1 MVGIMSVS
9 FCQINVLQSCCCTF
23 LLGSEIY
30 SWISRTLEGAPHWDP
45 SIAYHSLIQVVMF
58 SLFYYL
64 ISSHGFEGQPNVSPP
79 NTPIWQKDCLE
90 LRYLRFNR
98 SGRKPSQI
106 SLYLTKSR
114 NSWEIRIVIN
124 PLCWGSFMAMKKTE
138 SWHQDLPAHM
148 THYLP
153 LVPPYIYLPTADTFR
168 SLKPFSFVLLL
179 LLRFIV
185 SFWRC
190 YISPSSDHSELLIA
204 EASPPR

>member
-9 FCQINVLQSCCCTF
+9 FCQISVLESCCYTF
-23 LLGSEIY
+23 LLKSEIY
-30 SWISRTLEGAPHWDP
+30 SWISRTLGEAPHWGP

-64 ISSHGFEGQPNVSPP
+64 ISSHGFEGQPNVPPP

-114 NSWEIRIVIN
+114 NSWEIRTTIY
-124 PLCWGSFMAMKKTE
+124 PLSQGSFMATKKRE
-138 SWHQDLPAHM
+138 SWHQDGPTQIIFAHSVTKPAS
-148 THYLP
+148 LCP
-153 LVPPYIYLPTADTFR
+153 LHSKPECWVAKAYSEEKFYSQGGQERNWENKSQIYL
-168 SLKPFSFVLLL
+168 
-179 LLRFIV
+179 
-185 SFWRC
+185 
-190 YISPSSDHSELLIA
+190 SEHQGFQVFMG
-204 EASPPR
+204 